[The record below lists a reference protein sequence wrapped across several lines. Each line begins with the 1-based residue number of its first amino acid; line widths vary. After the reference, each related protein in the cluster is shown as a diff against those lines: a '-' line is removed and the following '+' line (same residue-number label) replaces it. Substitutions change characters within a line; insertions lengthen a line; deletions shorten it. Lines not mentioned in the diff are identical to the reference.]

1 MHLIL
6 ALDTSLSMF
15 KKKSDEKHDYAE
27 VAIEGI
33 NQFIEYTS
41 DGSESVIEIALAIL
55 DSLWNP

>member
-15 KKKSDEKHDYAE
+15 KRKSEDKSDYAD

-33 NQFIEYTS
+33 SQFIEYTS
-41 DGSESVIEIALAIL
+41 DGSESVIEIASAIL
-55 DSLWNP
+55 NSW

>member
-15 KKKSDEKHDYAE
+15 KKKPGEKNDYAD

-33 NQFIEYTS
+33 SQFIEYTS
-41 DGSESVIEIALAIL
+41 DGSESVIEIALAIS
-55 DSLWNP
+55 DSW